1 MDAPGKSHSSP
12 GLTSPEHE
20 PLSFARLGAHSW
32 AGSYPPLGPQPWS
45 RVGAQRC
52 LETYVSIAPRA
63 WSSTSQLSSVSPG
76 QTPLQVLRREYRHH
90 QDCVC
95 VGGGVQRAGSTGPWR
110 APPEPEGHIS
120 NQKPTGICKQY
131 GEGLAPESSREL
143 VGCHKLL
150 TEADVCKQQSG
161 LLVMESM
168 GSRSLPKVIIDPESL
183 PRSGLC
189 WGKRSS
195 WCHCCKSYPAPLL
208 GTRQEPET
216 GTLCQLFSM
225 LSTGGMI
232 FG

>member
-1 MDAPGKSHSSP
+1 MSGNLCIDSSSGTVKYFTAVFSESWSNTP
-12 GLTSPEHE
+12 AAAAERVQASSGL
-20 PLSFARLGAHSW
+20 W
-32 AGSYPPLGPQPWS
+32 
-45 RVGAQRC
+45 
-52 LETYVSIAPRA
+52 
-63 WSSTSQLSSVSPG
+63 
-76 QTPLQVLRREYRHH
+76 
-90 QDCVC
+90 
-95 VGGGVQRAGSTGPWR
+95 GGGAVQRAGSTGPWR
-110 APPEPEGHIS
+110 ALPEPEGHIS

-143 VGCHKLL
+143 VGCQKLL
-150 TEADVCKQQSG
+150 MEADVRKQQSG
-161 LLVMESM
+161 LLVMESV

-225 LSTGGMI
+225 LSTGGMT